1 MMKSPM
7 KQSRVFAI
15 LAVSALSLAMA
26 AGEAIAQGKRI
37 NNQQLVGTWKLVSAD
52 TAVFGQNPKGI
63 LVFDRNG
70 NYSLTIM
77 RSDLPKLAAA
87 AGKGTAEENQAIMAG
102 MVTSFGTYSLNE
114 ADNTITTHV
123 EGSSYPNLAGGEQ
136 RRVISSLTRDE
147 LKYNN
152 PTAVFGAPNAA
163 TVWRRAK

>member
-1 MMKSPM
+1 MMRSPM
-7 KQSRVFAI
+7 QQSRLFAI

-26 AGEAIAQGKRI
+26 AGEAMAQGKRI
-37 NNQQLVGTWKLVSAD
+37 NKQQLVGTWKLVSAD

-114 ADNTITTHV
+114 ADKTITTHV